1 LYSGVSPECDID
13 GAHFSAGS
21 LHLVS
26 ERLIKAPTIAANMSD
41 AKTTSCF
48 VRNSTLNFPL

>member
-1 LYSGVSPECDID
+1 
-13 GAHFSAGS
+13 
-21 LHLVS
+21 
-26 ERLIKAPTIAANMSD
+26 MSD